1 MWCYRCKTEID
12 MPAPPT
18 VESYRGNVPL
28 ADFSTSAC
36 PHCGSPLFSHADI
49 DSQHAEA
56 PIDGWEEHLE
66 QELAEVRE
74 LLEESS
80 RLRESTT
87 RVDPPVTK
95 TLETPEHAERPKVA
109 YTKEGPK
116 NFGRMRRPVKYLMP
130 RTPAIIL
137 LLLGLGLMS
146 GPWIQGF
153 ESIGQH
159 GLSLE
164 WAGQVLLSV
173 GALLW
178 LRDYVQQGQ
187 ELSGKM
193 DATIA
198 GLHLLRR
205 EIATP
210 AQSDDAHLQLA
221 ELKRRLAAVARSVKF

>member
-1 MWCYRCKTEID
+1 MWCHRCQTEVD
-12 MPAPPT
+12 MPAPST
-18 VESYRGNVPL
+18 VEAYRDHVPS
-28 ADFSTSAC
+28 ADFSNAAC
-36 PHCGSPLFSHADI
+36 PHCGSPLFLRPDNNP
-49 DSQHAEA
+49 QHAEA
-56 PIDGWEEHLE
+56 RIDDWEARLE
-66 QELAEVRE
+66 QELADVRE
-74 LLEESS
+74 LLAESIRS
-80 RLRESTT
+80 RESTT
-87 RVDPPVTK
+87 RVDPPVSEA
-95 TLETPEHAERPKVA
+95 LEGAEQSTVSRASEAPE
-109 YTKEGPK
+109 
-116 NFGRMRRPVKYLMP
+116 NFYRMRRPVKYLMP

-137 LLLGLGLMS
+137 LLIGLGLMS

-178 LRDYVQQGQ
+178 LRDHVQQRQ

-210 AQSDDAHLQLA
+210 TQSDDAHLQLA
-221 ELKRRLAAVARSVKF
+221 DLKRRLAAVARSVKF

>member
-1 MWCYRCKTEID
+1 MWCYRCQIEID
-12 MPAPPT
+12 MPAT
-18 VESYRGNVPL
+18 STLEAYRGQVPL
-28 ADFSTSAC
+28 ADLSTAAC
-36 PHCGSPLFSHADI
+36 PHCGSPLFLHADNEP
-49 DSQHAEA
+49 QLAEA
-56 PIDGWEEHLE
+56 RIDDWEARLE
-66 QELAEVRE
+66 RELADVRE
-74 LLEESS
+74 LLAESS

-87 RVDPPVTK
+87 RVDPPVAKALEAEEESTVSSAKQEPK
-95 TLETPEHAERPKVA
+95 T
-109 YTKEGPK
+109 
-116 NFGRMRRPVKYLMP
+116 FGRMRRPVKYLMP
-130 RTPAIIL
+130 RTPAVIL
-137 LLLGLGLMS
+137 LLIGLGLMS

-153 ESIGQH
+153 ESVGQH

-178 LRDYVQQGQ
+178 LRDYVQQGH

-210 AQSDDAHLQLA
+210 TQSDDAHLQLA
-221 ELKRRLAAVARSVKF
+221 DLKRRLSAVARSVKF